1 MALESILMLHFAIL
15 LLCFCTGIFHVAEST
30 ALSIVS
36 DKEALMSLKSQINME
51 MSNPLSTWDQDSS
64 SPCNWTGVVCNRN
77 GQRVIGL
84 DLSGLRL
91 SGSISP
97 YLGNLSFLRSLQMQ
111 NNQLTGNL
119 PEQLGNLF
127 RLRSLNVSFNSLTGA
142 IPSNISQCKELR
154 VLDLMQNRMT
164 GGIPEEIGQLKELQ
178 VLNLARNQLFGPF
191 SSSLVNISTL
201 TNLNLG
207 TNSLDGPIPSDLSHL
222 RNLKYLDL
230 TINNFTGTV
239 PASIYN
245 MSSLVYLALASNDLW
260 GDLPS
265 NVGVTLPNLLG
276 FNFCIN
282 KFTGTIPGSLHN
294 LTRIR
299 IIRMAH
305 NLLHGSVPPGL
316 GNLPDLEM
324 YNIGYNRIVSS
335 GTNGFSFL
343 ESLKNSTRLNFL
355 AVDSNLL
362 EGVIPETIGNLSKVL
377 KKFYMGGNRVYGSIP
392 PSVGQLRGL
401 ELLDMSNEAIY
412 GEIPPEIGQLE
423 ELQVLGLAG
432 NLLSGKIPNSLGNLQ
447 KLNKIDLSK
456 NELLGSIPATFKN
469 FQSLL
474 SMDLSNNKLNGSI
487 PPEILHLPSLSA
499 FLNLSR
505 NCLTGPLP
513 EEVGF
518 LEGVVTIDIS
528 DNRLSGEIPK
538 AIGNC
543 KSLEHLLLARNMLSG
558 HIPDTLG
565 DIRGLGTLDL
575 SLNQLNGTIPFDLK
589 NLQALQ
595 VLNLSFNNL
604 EGDVPSGG
612 VFVDPSKV
620 HLEGNKNLCLET
632 TCNNRHA
639 HRRRLI
645 LVSSLIGALIAVCFT
660 VAFLFYLRKGKAKV
674 ETTSESLKHR
684 HRMIAYNE
692 LCLATNN
699 FSKENL
705 VGIGS
710 FGSVYK
716 GQLTEGT
723 AVAVKVINTEAT
735 GSWKSFTAEC
745 AALRHVRHRNLVKL
759 ITTCSSIDFK
769 NSGFLALVYEFMS
782 NGNLEDW
789 ITGKRRT
796 SDGEGLN
803 VVDRLNVAIDIA
815 CAINYLHHECEAPIV
830 HCDLKPSN
838 ILLDSDM
845 TAKVGDFGLARLLI
859 NNGGDQPSISCTHT
873 LKGSIGYIPPEYGFG
888 EKPST
893 AGDVYSFGI
902 LLLELFTGR
911 SPRHASFTE
920 GLSLKKWV
928 DINSHTNIEEVLY
941 PELHEEGD
949 SIDQEIQG
957 DCLIKV
963 MGIGLSCAA
972 DSPDNRITMR
982 VALHR
987 LKAIRDALL
996 KPDRHKNSKS
1006 LMHH

>member
-324 YNIGYNRIVSS
+324 YNIGYNRI
-335 GTNGFSFL
+335 
-343 ESLKNSTRLNFL
+343 
-355 AVDSNLL
+355 
-362 EGVIPETIGNLSKVL
+362 
-377 KKFYMGGNRVYGSIP
+377 FYMGGNRVYGSIP

-469 FQSLL
+469 FQNLL

-518 LEGVVTIDIS
+518 LEG
-528 DNRLSGEIPK
+528 
-538 AIGNC
+538 
-543 KSLEHLLLARNMLSG
+543 SLEHLLLARNMLSG

-595 VLNLSFNNL
+595 
-604 EGDVPSGG
+604 
-612 VFVDPSKV
+612 
-620 HLEGNKNLCLET
+620 
-632 TCNNRHA
+632 
-639 HRRRLI
+639 
-645 LVSSLIGALIAVCFT
+645 
-660 VAFLFYLRKGKAKV
+660 GKAKV

-859 NNGGDQPSISCTHT
+859 NNSGDQPSISCTHT

-928 DINSHTNIEEVLY
+928 DINSPTNIEEVLY

-982 VALHR
+982 VVLHR